1 MLREGGTKPG
11 GGVGG
16 EGMAGTAFSRGRLM
30 RVGWVVDGSLDQ
42 LSGGYLYDRIVV
54 DYLRRNGVGLEV
66 VSLPVGS
73 YLARLARNL
82 QADVDRRLEE
92 AGFDVLVEDELS
104 HPALIGPNRRLARR
118 VPRLRRIGLVHHLRS
133 SEPHGWAAN
142 LVYRRI
148 ERAYLDSLDAFIF
161 NSRTTE
167 QVVRGI
173 VGVRAPG
180 VVAVPGADRLPST
193 IDDQAIAARARDPG
207 SMRVLFVGSLISRKG
222 LPTLIEAVARLPPG
236 SAQLTVAGDPRADP
250 THARRVRRL
259 VRRHRLDGAVHFVGA
274 LDPRRLSQAMS
285 AHHLTAMPSSYEG
298 YGMAYLEG
306 MGHGLPA
313 IAGAAGGAAE
323 FVREGENGFLV
334 DPGDPVALADHLLT
348 LHQDRARLARLGLAA
363 RRTYRAHPTW
373 DDTGA
378 TILGFLKSLMAG
390 YGPLT
395 GPPVLS

>member
-1 MLREGGTKPG
+1 
-11 GGVGG
+11 
-16 EGMAGTAFSRGRLM
+16 M
-30 RVGWVVDGSLDQ
+30 RVGWVVDGGLDQ

-92 AGFDVLVEDELS
+92 ARFDVLVEDELS

-118 VPRLRRIGLVHHLRS
+118 APGLRRIGMVHHLRS

-142 LVYRRI
+142 AVHRRI
-148 ERAYLDSLDAFIF
+148 ERLYLDSLDAFIF
-161 NSRTTE
+161 NSRTT
-167 QVVRGI
+167 QQAVQGLL
-173 VGVRAPG
+173 GVRAGLKPAPPPRPG
-180 VVAVPGADRLPST
+180 VVAVPGADRLPSA
-193 IDDQAIAARARDPG
+193 IDDKAIAARARDPG
-207 SMRVLFVGSLISRKG
+207 SLRVLFVGSLIPRKG

-274 LDPRRLSQAMS
+274 LDPRRLSQVMS

-323 FVREGENGFLV
+323 FVHEGENGFLV

-348 LHQDRARLARLGLAA
+348 LHQDRAPGALAWRPEG
-363 RRTYRAHPTW
+363 R
-373 DDTGA
+373 
-378 TILGFLKSLMAG
+378 
-390 YGPLT
+390 T
-395 GPPVLS
+395 GPIRRGTTPAPRSLDF

>member
-1 MLREGGTKPG
+1 
-11 GGVGG
+11 
-16 EGMAGTAFSRGRLM
+16 M

-73 YLARLARNL
+73 YLARLARNW

-118 VPRLRRIGLVHHLRS
+118 VPGLRRIGLVHHLRS
-133 SEPHGWAAN
+133 SEPHSWAAN
-142 LVYRRI
+142 AVYRRI
-148 ERAYLDSLDAFIF
+148 ERLYLDSLDAFIF
-161 NSRTTE
+161 NSRTT
-167 QVVRGI
+167 QQAVQGLL
-173 VGVRAPG
+173 GVRAGSKPAPPPRPG
-180 VVAVPGADRLPST
+180 VVAVPGADRLPSA

-207 SMRVLFVGSLISRKG
+207 SLRVLFVGSLISRKG

-274 LDPRRLSQAMS
+274 LDPRRLSQVMS

-323 FVREGENGFLV
+323 FVHEGENGFLV

-378 TILGFLKSLMAG
+378 TILGFLRSLIEERT
-390 YGPLT
+390 P
-395 GPPVLS
+395 SS